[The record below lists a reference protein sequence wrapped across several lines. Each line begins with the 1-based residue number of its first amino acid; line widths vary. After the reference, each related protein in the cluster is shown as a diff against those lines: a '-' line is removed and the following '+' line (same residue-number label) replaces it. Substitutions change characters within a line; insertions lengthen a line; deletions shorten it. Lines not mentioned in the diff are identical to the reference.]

1 MSKGTPVRDEQ
12 GKVIRYAGIVIDVTE
27 WMRADGMRRESQ
39 ARFKAVFESNNAVKL
54 ILDPATGNIIDA
66 NGCAERYYGWPA
78 GQLQSM
84 NISQINVLPWEAIQ
98 SHLASWQEHE
108 SQHFEFR
115 HRRAD
120 RTIRD
125 VEAFGSKISI
135 HGKPYVYLIINDIT
149 ERKRLE
155 SLMAFRLRLYQMSET
170 ATEAE
175 LLRATLNEAERL
187 TDSTIGFCHVLSG
200 PFSPDMQRVWST
212 NTMQHE
218 CRMDTDQGDMGVRM
232 AGIWQEALRDGK
244 ALIHNDFKSL
254 NRNRPLPH
262 GHSDVQRELVVPH
275 MEGTTVTAIFGIGNC
290 PYDYT
295 EDDASLV
302 NNLAGFAWD
311 IIARKHAERAE
322 QVMQE
327 QLNQSQKLELVG
339 QLAGGIAHDYNNML
353 AITLGHVEMLLDQ
366 VPESHPFFN
375 GLKAILNSTERSVAI
390 TSQLLAFARKQTVQP
405 AVVRLNALVEECLP
419 MLRGAMGESIACV
432 WHPGPAINSISI
444 DPGQFDQILLILCLN
459 ARDAIKEN
467 GTITI
472 NAGESTTPGY
482 AVLTVSDTGIGINER
497 HLPHIFEPFF
507 TTKEVGKGTGLGLS
521 TVYGIVKQHNGHVAC
536 SSEQG
541 KGTTFTLSFP
551 LYSDPVVA
559 EKPADDERSEPAVED
574 SKVIL
579 IVEDE
584 PDILHLVQTI
594 LEKIGYRVRSAPDGE
609 SALKLDPQ
617 GISLL
622 LTDVVLPGMNGPR
635 LYEQMR
641 AADPD
646 LQCLFMSGYAPESLD
661 HHQSLQEGVNFI
673 RKPFSIKDFISLVR
687 RSLDPQPYPTP
698 R

>member
-472 NAGESTTPGY
+472 NAGEGTTPGY
-482 AVLTVSDTGIGINER
+482 AVLTVSDTGSGINER

-521 TVYGIVKQHNGHVAC
+521 TVYGIVKQNHGHVAC
-536 SSEQG
+536 SSEPG
-541 KGTTFTLSFP
+541 KGTTFTVSFP
-551 LYSDPVVA
+551 LYGDSAVA
-559 EKPADDERSEPAVED
+559 ATPADDEETAVAVD
-574 SKVIL
+574 DCKVIL